1 MQKKISIIIF
11 LSFLFPNFVFSSE
24 CSSHGYTIV
33 YINGMNT
40 SKRKAETDLSV
51 LVDKI
56 RLDYYKNES
65 LNYEYL
71 HNFPHIAGLGEFG
84 DVVTQK
90 IHEYDLDFPD
100 YDLIEK
106 WKSASEKVNT
116 QKVLL
121 VGHSQGNFYANRLY
135 DIFQLN
141 GLPRSSLGVY
151 SVASPASFVSGNGL
165 YTTSDTDGVINF
177 LRRPILNLT
186 ILPANVKI
194 KLAGEDTLTNG
205 HSFSD
210 IYLKYQSDKIIS
222 EIEYSLSKLKEG
234 EKVNGPCIIP
244 PQIDLTHKVIGKVF
258 AVADPAAV
266 AIKTTATT
274 TYNLAHAFGSGVL
287 GAASNFASA
296 IGNIGNKFGA
306 SVITAVDGSEGSQA
320 LGDALSTGPII
331 TTWEE
336 MEGKFGAED
345 AINVPEETKEALPA
359 DGEQGGEP
367 DAPVENPE
375 PAEPPKEAAPALP
388 EEKPEEIS
396 NTAEQEDT
404 PAAEPPRS
412 SGYNVILNNT
422 PSDTTPPVITLTGN
436 NPENV
441 AKNFAYTDAGATALD
456 DVDGEISVAMS
467 GSVDT
472 TVVGSYTLTY
482 TATDAAS
489 NAATATRTVN
499 VTDGTGPVI
508 TITGDNPMN
517 ILEGGTYTE
526 PGATALD
533 DVDGNISVVVTG
545 AVNTS
550 LVGVYT
556 ITYTAT
562 DAAGNTAT
570 ATRTVNVNYDSAG
583 LASSDLNENGI
594 EDRDEAEVSVT
605 ANKTLAAGEY
615 AFFNLTITNNA
626 VFTLEG
632 DPDSLNSFKGVK
644 IRAVNLTVHSGAS
657 ISADQKGYAQSQG
670 PGASSTSTV
679 GASYGGVSYSG
690 SASSTYGSAK
700 APLDLGSAGAQP
712 HKGGGAIRLVVS
724 NTFTNDGI
732 VTADGSE
739 SSSGGSIYVTS
750 GVLAGGGAF
759 HANGGNLFST
769 GFFKSPGG
777 GGRVAVYYDSSTFSG
792 TILAEGGCGSYD
804 GFTSS
809 CGTDGTI
816 GIFNQT
822 DNDADLRGSWKFLQ
836 ADAPFSYSDI
846 LISNGANAAS
856 EDRVTVTADSM
867 TLSGGSAFTL
877 ADGQVLNISA
887 ITLDG
892 GSTMTLSGTETI
904 NSNTLTISGN
914 STLGVL
920 SLKTLALTIPNL
932 TIDSG
937 STITA
942 DRKGYGFSSGSGNGP
957 GAPPSTYDPANP
969 GPYYMG
975 ASYGGIGYTSN
986 SSLLYGSETAPVDF
1000 GSAGNVTTSAARG
1013 GGAIKLTI
1021 SGTLTNNGTV
1031 SAGGGPT
1038 GSGGSVYVMAG
1049 NLSGS
1054 GTFSANGGKSY
1065 SSSVV
1070 HGAGG
1075 GGRVALHF
1083 TTSSFTGAY
1092 TAIGWPGNTGG
1103 PNGAGAALL
1112 IVDSVPE
1119 PDTTAPSISSYTYN
1133 GLSGNLSVDPLI
1145 TPVTIAISSS
1155 ENVDWV
1161 SVKIENE
1168 ADSSKYKIFFSGN
1181 GCVDDTSTCEK
1192 TWDGVL
1198 SSGGLLQDGTFRVK
1212 VHIKDA
1218 AQNEFFDYLA
1228 NKIIVD
1234 TPE

>member
-274 TYNLAHAFGSGVL
+274 TYNLAHAFGSVVL

-456 DVDGEISVAMS
+456 DVDG
-467 GSVDT
+467 
-472 TVVGSYTLTY
+472 
-482 TATDAAS
+482 
-489 NAATATRTVN
+489 
-499 VTDGTGPVI
+499 
-508 TITGDNPMN
+508 
-517 ILEGGTYTE
+517 
-526 PGATALD
+526 
-533 DVDGNISVVVTG
+533 NISVVVTG

-700 APLDLGSAGAQP
+700 APVDLGSAGAQP

-732 VTADGSE
+732 VTAEGSE
-739 SSSGGSIYVTS
+739 SSSGGSIYVPS

-777 GGRVAVYYDSSTFSG
+777 GGRGAVYYDSSTFSG
-792 TILAEGGCGSYD
+792 TILAEGGRGSFD

-1000 GSAGNVTTSAARG
+1000 GSAGNVTISTARG
-1013 GGAIKLTI
+1013 GGAVRLVV
-1021 SGTLTNNGTV
+1021 SGTLTNN
-1031 SAGGGPT
+1031 A
-1038 GSGGSVYVMAG
+1038 
-1049 NLSGS
+1049 
-1054 GTFSANGGKSY
+1054 
-1065 SSSVV
+1065 
-1070 HGAGG
+1070 
-1075 GGRVALHF
+1075 
-1083 TTSSFTGAY
+1083 
-1092 TAIGWPGNTGG
+1092 
-1103 PNGAGAALL
+1103 
-1112 IVDSVPE
+1112 
-1119 PDTTAPSISSYTYN
+1119 
-1133 GLSGNLSVDPLI
+1133 
-1145 TPVTIAISSS
+1145 
-1155 ENVDWV
+1155 
-1161 SVKIENE
+1161 
-1168 ADSSKYKIFFSGN
+1168 
-1181 GCVDDTSTCEK
+1181 
-1192 TWDGVL
+1192 
-1198 SSGGLLQDGTFRVK
+1198 
-1212 VHIKDA
+1212 
-1218 AQNEFFDYLA
+1218 
-1228 NKIIVD
+1228 
-1234 TPE
+1234 